1 MKNLITIQKTFK
13 VFKTLSKVA
22 MILAFVTCGLTL
34 IGLLCGMVWYHG
46 GKVYG
51 ADMEM
56 MMKLTEVSGLFPM
69 IGVLLSDSVFA
80 LTDGL
85 LFLFAWRYFKTEQ
98 ADGTPFTHSGAD
110 QIRSLGIKTIV
121 MPLVAVIISTVIYR
135 CFGMTNAPDWSNA
148 VSVVLG
154 IVLILASLVFHYGAD
169 LEMIKKKSS
178 IGSTASTERRL

>member
-13 VFKTLSKVA
+13 VFKRLSMLA
-22 MILAFVTCGLTL
+22 MIVSFIAAGTALL
-34 IGLLCGMVWYHG
+34 GLLCVLEWQSEGMLG
-46 GKVYG
+46 FGRSIMAFTG
-51 ADMEM
+51 AISLE
-56 MMKLTEVSGLFPM
+56 SA
-69 IGVLLSDSVFA
+69 ICALLSDVVLA

-121 MPLVAVIISTVIYR
+121 MPLVAVIISAVIYS

-148 VSVVLG
+148 VSVVMG
-154 IVLILASLVFHYGAD
+154 IVLIMASLVFHYGAE
-169 LEMIKKKSS
+169 LEAK
-178 IGSTASTERRL
+178 ERC